1 MNKEKLERANK
12 IIRTIETLDSLNSLM
27 YVPYPQFSS
36 HDRNVNSACFDDNT
50 LKALKEVIINFIAEH
65 KAKLKEEFEEL

>member
-12 IIRTIETLDSLNSLM
+12 IIRALETLDSLNSIM

-36 HDRNVNSACFDDNT
+36 NDRNVNSACFDDNT
-50 LKALKEVIINFIAEH
+50 LKALKEVIINFVAEH
-65 KAKLKEEFEEL
+65 KVKLKEEFEEL